1 MPSLVSTGSGE
12 EDATEADLPTS
23 EEASD
28 SDGDDELPELIADD
42 SGSEDSDIEDQANQQ
57 HISASIIGM
66 DADLQMLESWLQP
79 PAATPATANPAAE
92 HASVGID
99 GALDGPDSD
108 MEMPPLVDMA
118 SFDGLVGAASGRHT
132 PLDLDQQAALD
143 DLSLDMDEAS
153 DLIERVTQVAIWCCL
168 VSDSMASACP
178 VLNFTCVVS
187 NCCTCLVS
195 AVFFLDEIVVVLPT
209 SSSE

>member
-28 SDGDDELPELIADD
+28 SDGDDELPALIADD

-66 DADLQMLESWLQP
+66 DADFQMLESWLQP
-79 PAATPATANPAAE
+79 PAAMPATANPAAE
-92 HASVGID
+92 HASVGSD

-143 DLSLDMDEAS
+143 DLSLDMDEAT
-153 DLIERVTQVAIWCCL
+153 DLIERVTQVANWCCL
-168 VSDSMASACP
+168 ASNSMASPC
-178 VLNFTCVVS
+178 VLS
-187 NCCTCLVS
+187 SCCTCSCNTCLVRT
-195 AVFFLDEIVVVLPT
+195 VFYLDEVVVVLPT
-209 SSSE
+209 SHSKA